1 MKRCV
6 SKILSVFALMA
17 APLTAHAQA
26 SIDSLNQNADQS
38 QGMYQ
43 PMNMG
48 YTGISS
54 LGMMQSAWLDPLQN
68 LGEGQ
73 SKPAYSRYYWS
84 PDLVLPV
91 RLREGMLTLVNFPEW
106 ELVEDVYI
114 GDSKTFDARISGPN
128 TLLLY
133 PKSGAMVGVDTNI
146 MVFGRSGNKYAF
158 YARSEG
164 VNTER
169 LTNSI
174 IDIEVVDAEKNGSS
188 VGAIGGGSSGGSRV
202 NASAYRGGNNKSADS
217 LFTKRN
223 QKEDWIQSIPLDPT
237 KFRFDIEVYVPNP
250 DDVVIAPERVWR
262 DDIFTYIDFGEKALN
277 MVQRPIVTL
286 IVERVE
292 TPVGFRTAGPNNR
305 LIIVEGVGDMVLRNG
320 KRLICLKLR
329 RADDA
334 GLENIS
340 YAESDD
346 WQVPPALPSGKKASV
361 SGKGGVVQGFEVNG
375 ADGSNGYNGYNA
387 GTAGANGSAMNGV
400 GGATFVGVDV
410 NAVSGN
416 NGGNAGAKGASFGG
430 GIGGKGALDLDYS
443 KMHHIDNRSKLPEG
457 KNPFA
462 DYRYGS
468 GFEGDDVASIS
479 VELGTDS
486 DVGNLENLWGELSR
500 KYSSALGGYQPFYSV
515 DAPADGQGRE
525 LFHLRI
531 GPVQSIDAGDEI
543 CSQLGRNGVFCSV
556 VRIQ

>member
-1 MKRCV
+1 MNRYV
-6 SKILSVFALMA
+6 SKILSVFALVA
-17 APLTAHAQA
+17 APISVHAQA

-174 IDIEVVDAEKNGSS
+174 IDIEVVDAEKNGGPAGS
-188 VGAIGGGSSGGSRV
+188 IGSGSSGGRV
-202 NASAYRGGNNKSADS
+202 NASAYRADNSKSADS

-223 QKEDWIQSIPLDPT
+223 QKEDWIQNIPLDPT

-292 TPVGFRTAGPNNR
+292 TPVGFRSAGPNNR

-334 GLENIS
+334 GLEYVE

-346 WQVPPALPSGKKASV
+346 WQVPQPLPSGKQAKV
-361 SGKGGVVQGFEVNG
+361 SGKGGAVQGFG
-375 ADGSNGYNGYNA
+375 SADGNGGSMYNA
-387 GTAGANGSAMNGV
+387 GATAGGNGTNAM

-410 NAVSGN
+410 NAAGSASDGN
-416 NGGNAGAKGASFGG
+416 SLNV
-430 GIGGKGALDLDYS
+430 GGKGTGKGGLNIDYS
-443 KMHHIDNRSKLPEG
+443 KMHRVDNKEKMPAG
-457 KNPFA
+457 NNPFA

>member
-1 MKRCV
+1 MNRYV
-6 SKILSVFALMA
+6 SKILSVFALVA
-17 APLTAHAQA
+17 APISVHAQA

-174 IDIEVVDAEKNGSS
+174 IDIEVVDAEKNGGPAGS
-188 VGAIGGGSSGGSRV
+188 IGSGSSGGRV
-202 NASAYRGGNNKSADS
+202 NASAYRADNSKSADS

-223 QKEDWIQSIPLDPT
+223 QKEDWIQNIPLDPT

-292 TPVGFRTAGPNNR
+292 TPVGFRSAGPNNR

-334 GLENIS
+334 GLE
-340 YAESDD
+340 YVEDAESDD
-346 WQVPPALPSGKKASV
+346 WQVPQPLPSGKQAKA
-361 SGKGGVVQGFEVNG
+361 SGKGGAVQGFG
-375 ADGSNGYNGYNA
+375 SADGNGGSMYNA
-387 GTAGANGSAMNGV
+387 GAAAGGNGTNAM

-410 NAVSGN
+410 NAAGSASDGN
-416 NGGNAGAKGASFGG
+416 SLNV
-430 GIGGKGALDLDYS
+430 GGKGTGKGGLNIDYS
-443 KMHHIDNRSKLPEG
+443 KMHRVDNKG
-457 KNPFA
+457 KMPAGNNPFA

-515 DAPADGQGRE
+515 DE
-525 LFHLRI
+525 
-531 GPVQSIDAGDEI
+531 
-543 CSQLGRNGVFCSV
+543 
-556 VRIQ
+556 

>member
-1 MKRCV
+1 MNRYV
-6 SKILSVFALMA
+6 SKILSVFALVA
-17 APLTAHAQA
+17 APISVHAQA

-174 IDIEVVDAEKNGSS
+174 IDIEVVDAEKNGGPAGS
-188 VGAIGGGSSGGSRV
+188 IGSGSSGGRV
-202 NASAYRGGNNKSADS
+202 NASAYRADNSKSADS

-223 QKEDWIQSIPLDPT
+223 QKEDWIQNIPLDPT

-292 TPVGFRTAGPNNR
+292 TPVGFRSAGPNNR

-334 GLENIS
+334 GLEYVE

-346 WQVPPALPSGKKASV
+346 WQVPQPLPSGKQTKA
-361 SGKGGVVQGFEVNG
+361 SGKGGTVQGFG
-375 ADGSNGYNGYNA
+375 SADGNGGSMYNA
-387 GTAGANGSAMNGV
+387 GAAAGGNGTNAM

-410 NAVSGN
+410 NAAGSASDGN
-416 NGGNAGAKGASFGG
+416 SLNV
-430 GIGGKGALDLDYS
+430 GGKDTGKGGLNIDYS
-443 KMHHIDNRSKLPEG
+443 KMHRVDNKG
-457 KNPFA
+457 KMPAGNNPFA

>member
-1 MKRCV
+1 MNRYV
-6 SKILSVFALMA
+6 SKILSVFALVA
-17 APLTAHAQA
+17 APISVHAQA

-174 IDIEVVDAEKNGSS
+174 IDIEVVDAEKNGGPAGS
-188 VGAIGGGSSGGSRV
+188 IGSGSSGGRV
-202 NASAYRGGNNKSADS
+202 NASAYRADNSKSADS

-223 QKEDWIQSIPLDPT
+223 QKEDWIQNIPLDPT

-292 TPVGFRTAGPNNR
+292 TPVGFRSAGPNNR

-334 GLENIS
+334 GLEYVE

-346 WQVPPALPSGKKASV
+346 WQVPQPLPSGKQAKA
-361 SGKGGVVQGFEVNG
+361 SGKGGAVQGFSS
-375 ADGSNGYNGYNA
+375 ADGNGGSMYNA
-387 GTAGANGSAMNGV
+387 GATAGGNGTNAM

-410 NAVSGN
+410 NAAGSASDGN
-416 NGGNAGAKGASFGG
+416 SLNV
-430 GIGGKGALDLDYS
+430 GGKGTGKGGLNIDYS
-443 KMHHIDNRSKLPEG
+443 KMHRVDNKG
-457 KNPFA
+457 KMPAGNNPFA

>member
-1 MKRCV
+1 MNRYV
-6 SKILSVFALMA
+6 SKILSVFALVA
-17 APLTAHAQA
+17 APISVHAQA

-174 IDIEVVDAEKNGSS
+174 IDIEVVDAEKNGGPAGS
-188 VGAIGGGSSGGSRV
+188 IGSGSSGGRV
-202 NASAYRGGNNKSADS
+202 NASAYRADNSKSADS

-223 QKEDWIQSIPLDPT
+223 QKEDWIQNIPLDPT

-292 TPVGFRTAGPNNR
+292 TPVGFRSAGPNNR

-334 GLENIS
+334 GLEYVE

-346 WQVPPALPSGKKASV
+346 WQVPQPLPSGKQAKV
-361 SGKGGVVQGFEVNG
+361 SGKGGAVQGFG
-375 ADGSNGYNGYNA
+375 SADGNGGSMYNA
-387 GTAGANGSAMNGV
+387 GATAGGNGTNAM

-410 NAVSGN
+410 NAAGSASDGN
-416 NGGNAGAKGASFGG
+416 SLNV
-430 GIGGKGALDLDYS
+430 GGKGTGKSGLNIDYS
-443 KMHHIDNRSKLPEG
+443 KMHRVDNKG
-457 KNPFA
+457 KMPAGNNPFA

>member
-1 MKRCV
+1 MNRYV
-6 SKILSVFALMA
+6 SKILSVFALVA
-17 APLTAHAQA
+17 APISVHAQA

-174 IDIEVVDAEKNGSS
+174 IDIEVVDAEKNGGPAGS
-188 VGAIGGGSSGGSRV
+188 IGSGSSGGRV
-202 NASAYRGGNNKSADS
+202 NASAYRADNSKSADS

-223 QKEDWIQSIPLDPT
+223 QKEDWIQNIPLDPT

-292 TPVGFRTAGPNNR
+292 TPVGFRSAGPNNR

-334 GLENIS
+334 GLEYVE

-346 WQVPPALPSGKKASV
+346 WQVPQPLPSGKQAKA
-361 SGKGGVVQGFEVNG
+361 SGKGGAVQGFSS
-375 ADGSNGYNGYNA
+375 ADGNGGSMYNA
-387 GTAGANGSAMNGV
+387 GAAAGGNGTNAM

-410 NAVSGN
+410 NAAGSASDGN
-416 NGGNAGAKGASFGG
+416 SLNV
-430 GIGGKGALDLDYS
+430 GGKGTGKGGLNIDYS
-443 KMHHIDNRSKLPEG
+443 KMHRVDNKEKMPAG
-457 KNPFA
+457 NNPFA